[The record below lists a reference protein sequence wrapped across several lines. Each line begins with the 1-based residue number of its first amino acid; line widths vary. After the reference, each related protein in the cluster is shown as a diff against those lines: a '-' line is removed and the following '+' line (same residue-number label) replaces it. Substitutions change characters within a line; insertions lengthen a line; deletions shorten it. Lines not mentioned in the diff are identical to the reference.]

1 MFSPNPPSPSPGP
14 DIHHQE
20 EPIMLK
26 HTRRLGAAAGMAVAA
41 GAVVVTGLTAAS
53 AAPSV
58 AATEHFQIMTT
69 SVNSNPRVIA
79 YGVFTGAAVDHQHDA
94 INTDTFK
101 FASGS
106 FKIKH
111 SPGTGKQRF
120 NPKTCVL
127 TVTEHGTYTLGH
139 GTGSYARISGHG
151 TFKLSI
157 LEIAAR
163 SNGNCS
169 MNKKPVAFQLLI
181 KAQGPVHR

>member
-1 MFSPNPPSPSPGP
+1 MFSPPRRALVRGS
-14 DIHHQE
+14 DIHHKE

-26 HTRRLGAAAGMAVAA
+26 HIRRLGAAAGLAVAA
-41 GAVVVTGLTAAS
+41 GAVLITGLAAAS
-53 AAPSV
+53 AAPSA

-79 YGVFTGAAVDHQHDA
+79 YGAFTGAAVDHQHEA

-101 FASGS
+101 FVSGS

-111 SPGTGKQRF
+111 SPGTGKQSF

-127 TVTEHGTYTLGH
+127 TVSEHGTYTLGH
-139 GTGSYARISGHG
+139 GTGSYAGISGHG

-163 SNGNCS
+163 SKGNCS
-169 MNKKPVAFQLLI
+169 MNRKPVAFQSLI
-181 KAQGPVHR
+181 NAQGPVHL

>member
-1 MFSPNPPSPSPGP
+1 
-14 DIHHQE
+14 
-20 EPIMLK
+20 MLK
-26 HTRRLGAAAGMAVAA
+26 HTTRFGAAVGIAVAA

-53 AAPSV
+53 AAPST

-79 YGVFTGAAVDHQHDA
+79 YGAFAGAAVDHQHEA
-94 INTDTFK
+94 INTDTIV

-111 SPGTGKQRF
+111 SPGTGKQSF

-127 TVTEHGTYTLGH
+127 TVSEHGTYTLGH
-139 GTGSYARISGHG
+139 GTGSYAGISGHG
-151 TFKLSI
+151 TFRLSV

-163 SNGNCS
+163 SKGACS
-169 MNKKPVAFQLLI
+169 MHEKPVAFQLLI
-181 KAQGPVHR
+181 NAQGPAHL